1 MSSFD
6 EVGGAFQLAVAIVVV
21 EGAHGNA
28 MVEVSFVE
36 QIPFIVVFFPQ
47 PVLFALAVGLV
58 GLGEKPYGDEKGDEE
73 CCCSFHGWKVYRNN
87 GRMPLLISFY

>member
-6 EVGGAFQLAVAIVVV
+6 EEGGAFQLAVAVVVV
-21 EGAHGNA
+21 ECAHGNA

-36 QIPFIVVFFPQ
+36 QVSLIVVFFPQ

-58 GLGEKPYGDEKGDEE
+58 GLGEKTYCGENDEDK
-73 CCCSFHGWKVYRNN
+73 CCCSFHGWKV
-87 GRMPLLISFY
+87 L